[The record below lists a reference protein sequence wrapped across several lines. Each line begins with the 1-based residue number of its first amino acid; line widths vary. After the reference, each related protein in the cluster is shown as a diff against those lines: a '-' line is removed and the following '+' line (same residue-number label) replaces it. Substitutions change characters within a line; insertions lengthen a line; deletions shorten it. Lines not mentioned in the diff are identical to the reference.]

1 MRPRGRAPRRRS
13 SPAWRWAALLVLA
26 AAVAGCSRQDAAW
39 RQAESDGSDAAYLA
53 YLEAYPDG
61 VNAGVARDRLAALR
75 ETREWSR
82 AERIGTPESYQR
94 FLARHPEG
102 ARAAVARER
111 LGVFHEPPPAAAP
124 VVEEPATP
132 ARQAEHWLQLGAF
145 VGGEAAAEMA
155 WQRLAALQ
163 GGPLSGLA
171 PRIVRARLQSG
182 DLWRLFAGPVD
193 AADGETRCAA
203 LEQAGESCLLRQAG
217 ADMNRVTN

>member
-1 MRPRGRAPRRRS
+1 MRLRGRAPRRQGG
-13 SPAWRWAALLVLA
+13 PAWRWAAVLVLA
-26 AAVAGCSRQDAAW
+26 AAAAGCSRQDAAW
-39 RQAESDGSDAAYLA
+39 RQAESEGTDAAYLA
-53 YLEAYPDG
+53 YLETYPDG
-61 VNAGVARDRLAALR
+61 VNASVARDRLAALR
-75 ETREWSR
+75 EDREWSR

-111 LGVFHEPPPAAAP
+111 LGVFHEPPPPAP

-132 ARQAEHWLQLGAF
+132 VLPAEHWLQLGAF
-145 VGGEAAAEMA
+145 VGGEAAAGTA
-155 WQRLAALQ
+155 WQRLSALQ
-163 GGPLSGLA
+163 GGPLAGLA
-171 PRIVRARLQSG
+171 PRIVRARLPSG

-203 LEQAGESCLLRQAG
+203 LRQAGESCLLRQAG